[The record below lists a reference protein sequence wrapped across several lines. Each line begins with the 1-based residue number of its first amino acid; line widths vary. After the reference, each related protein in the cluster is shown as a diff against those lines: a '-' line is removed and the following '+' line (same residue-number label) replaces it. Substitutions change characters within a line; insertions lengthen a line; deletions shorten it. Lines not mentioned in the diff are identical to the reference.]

1 MSAGVFLGLS
11 AKQWM
16 IVGFI
21 GQFIFGGRF
30 LIQWICSEVKKESH
44 IPMAFW
50 YMSVLG
56 GLILLL
62 YAISI
67 KNPVFIMGQS
77 MGMIVYTRNLML
89 ISKKNRLEKLSQ
101 EKAQS

>member
-1 MSAGVFLGLS
+1 MSAGAFLGLS

-16 IVGFI
+16 IIGFA

-56 GLILLL
+56 GMILLL

-77 MGMIVYTRNLML
+77 MGLIVYTRNLML
-89 ISKKNRLEKLSQ
+89 ISRKNKRENLPQ
-101 EKAQS
+101 GQVQS